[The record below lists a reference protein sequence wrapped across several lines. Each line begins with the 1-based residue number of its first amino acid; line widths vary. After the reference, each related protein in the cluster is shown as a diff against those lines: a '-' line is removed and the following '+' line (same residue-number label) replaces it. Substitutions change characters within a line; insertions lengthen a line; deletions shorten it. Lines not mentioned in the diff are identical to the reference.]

1 MRRALG
7 LLLFALLVG
16 AALTAPSARSAS
28 PDVVVSQVYAGGGN
42 AGAPF
47 ANDFVELFNRGS
59 SAVDVAGF
67 RTGPA
72 WFSVR
77 PDKAFHEYM
86 AQWMD
91 RPVDGALGGET
102 FRDFRITVD
111 YPAETAVFER

>member
-1 MRRALG
+1 MFEGWRKAHPDWPYIEKG
-7 LLLFALLVG
+7 DAG
-16 AALTAPSARSAS
+16 AAMI
-28 PDVVVSQVYAGGGN
+28 QV
-42 AGAPF
+42 P
-47 ANDFVELFNRGS
+47 
-59 SAVDVAGF
+59 AVDVVGF